1 MRKTVIFSGTTE
13 GRHLSELLS
22 RQKIKHIVC
31 VATQYGSDV
40 MCDDPYVY
48 IHVGRMTEADMI
60 IFLTDSGFSATDLVV
75 DATHPYA
82 AEAGRNIKEA
92 ADKVGCTYI
101 KVQRSLD
108 ESSAADG
115 RILSYATLD
124 ECICHLNSI
133 AFDTSCAPDTSYA
146 SDTSADYDD
155 HGKIS
160 SAHTPPSPK
169 TESTYPAILLTT
181 GAKELHEFCSGI
193 NRDLLDHT
201 YVRVLPSNESIE
213 ACRREGIPQSN
224 IIAMQ
229 GPFSYELNRALMLQ
243 NGIKHLIT
251 KNSGRNGGYEEKV
264 KAALDLGI
272 TVHVIER
279 PVKDEGISVTEAY
292 RLIVSRTDSG
302 ASTDMF
308 TEPTETIRLSEPTKH
323 TESLIH
329 PGPAELTEPTRAV
342 RIMGFTDSSNTITPG
357 ITPVTTDDK
366 IQNRSGRII
375 FLCGCGTGSVSQMT
389 EAVRNAIAD
398 ADAVFGSKR
407 MLADIPDILAKEC
420 LKNNSAK
427 ACTEKACS
435 PGVSIGKYY
444 DKYLAGDIIPIL
456 EADAG
461 IKTTAVLF
469 SGDSGFYSGAK
480 TALREF
486 REWDES
492 ADIRILPGISS
503 VSYFAARL
511 GESYDDACLKS
522 LHGRNSEPAIHEL
535 IQNIRYN
542 RKTFVLL
549 SGTADIN
556 SLGRELISHKTDCRI
571 YIGCNLSYDSER
583 IDILTPREAV
593 SYSVNDS
600 PGNHSVHTATGINTT
615 AEDRE
620 DREGYTLF
628 IALVVNVNPETYP
641 SACIDTHSEAGHDN
655 NSADSVNPLQPS
667 ASGRFFANKQC
678 EFYPCHKGL
687 AELNCLFCYCP
698 LYYRESC
705 PGNYRIK
712 EKDGRMIKSC
722 IDCNFPHDPANY
734 DIIISII
741 KNGS

>member
-1 MRKTVIFSGTTE
+1 
-13 GRHLSELLS
+13 
-22 RQKIKHIVC
+22 
-31 VATQYGSDV
+31 
-40 MCDDPYVY
+40 
-48 IHVGRMTEADMI
+48 
-60 IFLTDSGFSATDLVV
+60 
-75 DATHPYA
+75 
-82 AEAGRNIKEA
+82 
-92 ADKVGCTYI
+92 
-101 KVQRSLD
+101 
-108 ESSAADG
+108 
-115 RILSYATLD
+115 
-124 ECICHLNSI
+124 
-133 AFDTSCAPDTSYA
+133 
-146 SDTSADYDD
+146 
-155 HGKIS
+155 
-160 SAHTPPSPK
+160 
-169 TESTYPAILLTT
+169 
-181 GAKELHEFCSGI
+181 
-193 NRDLLDHT
+193 
-201 YVRVLPSNESIE
+201 
-213 ACRREGIPQSN
+213 
-224 IIAMQ
+224 MQ

-243 NGIKHLIT
+243 NGIKNLIT

-279 PVKDEGISVTEAY
+279 PVKDEGISVSEAY
-292 RLIVSRTDSG
+292 RLIVSGTDSG

-308 TEPTETIRLSEPTKH
+308 
-323 TESLIH
+323 
-329 PGPAELTEPTRAV
+329 TEPTRAV
-342 RIMGFTDSSNTITPG
+342 RIMGFTDSSNTITSG
-357 ITPVTTDDK
+357 ITPVTTDGK
-366 IQNRSGRII
+366 IQNRSGRTI

-407 MLADIPDILAKEC
+407 MLADLPDILAKES

-435 PGVSIGKYY
+435 PSVSMRKYY

-480 TALREF
+480 TALRKF

-511 GESYDDACLKS
+511 GESYDDAVLKS

-583 IDILTPREAV
+583 IDILTPKEAV

-600 PGNHSVHTATGINTT
+600 PDNHSVHTATGKNTT